1 MEGYAHLAQPQRHRY
16 VLTSSTS
23 RPRRYLRPRDTAHA
37 PIQRRITTSIT
48 THGSH
53 LSRQSGMG
61 KVWDFNVTLFGDSR
75 RKASASTAAGSK
87 KKKGD
92 DDEEL
97 IEVSANIDESLK
109 RRWYVRRDDSVRVCQ
124 FVVAVGDW

>member
-1 MEGYAHLAQPQRHRY
+1 
-16 VLTSSTS
+16 
-23 RPRRYLRPRDTAHA
+23 
-37 PIQRRITTSIT
+37 
-48 THGSH
+48 
-53 LSRQSGMG
+53 MG

-124 FVVAVGDW
+124 FVVAVGGW